1 MSKAK
6 SYCVAVCVSF
16 RFGHL
21 NILTQ
26 RFCADID
33 RSGIGECESGIQT
46 GRQAHGLKLK
56 LFSDLKQR
64 YPERAA
70 TIDESLDN
78 LTVTW
83 NNLEAQ
89 SNDKEKELFNKHK
102 NEILE
107 KSAADLETFISDVES
122 KVARSA
128 DIENPKDL
136 ATCNRLLL
144 DQQRLEDQLD
154 NRKVE
159 LESILKDAD
168 NSMQPRLEK
177 LGERFDDLLE
187 PLADRRSRIQTAKQ
201 FHQLKRNLQ
210 DQIIWVDERLP
221 RAISSD
227 YGNSLHQVQK
237 LLKRNQNLSM
247 EIDSAQA
254 RVDGLYEQVDK
265 LCGKSETTP
274 EQSAQINKLAES
286 LREKWSELKVPRSL
300 LNKTLTSLF

>member
-1 MSKAK
+1 M
-6 SYCVAVCVSF
+6 
-16 RFGHL
+16 
-21 NILTQ
+21 
-26 RFCADID
+26 
-33 RSGIGECESGIQT
+33 
-46 GRQAHGLKLK
+46 
-56 LFSDLKQR
+56 
-64 YPERAA
+64 
-70 TIDESLDN
+70 
-78 LTVTW
+78 
-83 NNLEAQ
+83 EAQ

-159 LESILKDAD
+159 LEAILKDAD
-168 NSMQPRLEK
+168 DAMQPRLEK

-187 PLADRRSRIQTAKQ
+187 PLADRRNRIQTAKQ

-221 RAISSD
+221 RASSSD

-247 EIDSAQA
+247 ECDAAQS
-254 RVDGLYEQVDK
+254 RVDGLYEKVDE
-265 LCGKSETTP
+265 LCAKSETTP
-274 EQSAQINKLAES
+274 EQSAQITKLASS
-286 LREKWSELKVPRSL
+286 LREKWHELTVSDVRLSKHKL
-300 LNKTLTSLF
+300 LASF

>member
-1 MSKAK
+1 MN
-6 SYCVAVCVSF
+6 F
-16 RFGHL
+16 R
-21 NILTQ
+21 
-26 RFCADID
+26 
-33 RSGIGECESGIQT
+33 E
-46 GRQAHGLKLK
+46 LKEK
-56 LFSDLKQR
+56 
-64 YPERAA
+64 YPSRAA
-70 TIDESLDN
+70 VIDESLDN
-78 LTVTW
+78 LTITW

-89 SNDKEKELFNKHK
+89 SNEKEKELFNKHK

-168 NSMQPRLEK
+168 EAMQPRLTK
-177 LGERFDDLLE
+177 LGERFDELLE
-187 PLADRRSRIQTAKQ
+187 PLADRRNRIQTAKQ

-221 RAISSD
+221 RASSSD

-237 LLKRNQNLSM
+237 MLKRNQNLAM
-247 EIDSAQA
+247 EVDSAQA
-254 RVDGLYEQVDK
+254 RVDGLDSQVK
-265 LCGKSETTP
+265 ELCGKTETTP
-274 EQSAQINKLAES
+274 EQSAQISKLAENLS
-286 LREKWSELKVPRSL
+286 DKWTELKVNYPLRCLNSL
-300 LNKTLTSLF
+300 SFSLAFQIVKKS